1 VLAVRPDG
9 TYEIEVTVK
18 AQPPAQDAVM
28 TLVMSKSGA
37 ILSSSQPDATPPAVP
52 FPEKEVHRGETWV
65 GKLPIPAASG
75 KNEDIDLAYKLAD
88 IEVRK
93 NRTCAHITV
102 SGSGLNVNAEEGV
115 EQQTSAIG
123 DTWFDFEN
131 GLLVESHVESR
142 VVMTGGDAWATL
154 TSMIVDLELI
164 ENVTPAQEVHDG
176 PQLEAPAAPELE
188 AHKVAEQPPS
198 SSEKSGQ
205 GT

>member
-1 VLAVRPDG
+1 V
-9 TYEIEVTVK
+9 
-18 AQPPAQDAVM
+18 
-28 TLVMSKSGA
+28 
-37 ILSSSQPDATPPAVP
+37 
-52 FPEKEVHRGETWV
+52 
-65 GKLPIPAASG
+65 ASG

-142 VVMTGGDAWATL
+142 VVMTGRDAWATL
-154 TSMIVDLELI
+154 STMIVDLELI
-164 ENVTPAQEVHDG
+164 ENVS
-176 PQLEAPAAPELE
+176 PELE
-188 AHKVAEQPPS
+188 TNDTKENEEEAPDIAGHEASGQPKQLP
-198 SSEKSGQ
+198 EKSQ
-205 GT
+205 